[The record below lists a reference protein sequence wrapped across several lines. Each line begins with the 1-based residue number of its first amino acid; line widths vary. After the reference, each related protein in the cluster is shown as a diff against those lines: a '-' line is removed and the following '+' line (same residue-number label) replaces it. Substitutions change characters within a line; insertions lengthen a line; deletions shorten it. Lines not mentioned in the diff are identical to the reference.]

1 MKHLHEIYW
10 LKVFYKNNSLRYH
23 MCGIF
28 GYSDCENKKTQEE
41 ICNVV
46 VQGLEAVEY
55 RGYDSAGACI
65 FDNGK
70 LVIYKKAVGKV
81 EKLKAELE
89 KINEKEGS
97 KTGSFIG
104 IAHTRWATH
113 GPACEK
119 NAHPVRSDPEGTFFV
134 VHNGIITNYKE
145 KKEYLESKGHKFET
159 DTDTEVASK
168 LIFQFYK
175 ENSNES
181 FKNLAEM
188 TVKACNG
195 QSAFLFLS
203 SKFPNEM
210 IAIHNGLPMILGV
223 QNAKSALEH
232 NSKENTYS
240 LKAEPNTKFIVSSD
254 VSSIVKHTDTAIWAN
269 TGTLMHIT
277 KEGLKIHFYKEQ
289 KLEPVLAKIEVTAQ
303 GCDKGQFAHYML
315 KEIHEQ
321 KESILNATRNR
332 VDFSKATINLESLKK
347 CRDAFLNANR
357 FLFVACG
364 TSYHSCLAVMKV
376 FESLNKKPV
385 SVSISSHFLDLEPHI
400 DAKDVVF
407 FISQSGETAD
417 SLRAL
422 EYCEEKGATT
432 VGITNTPGS
441 TIDRKTSCSMN
452 LQAGIEKGVASTKA
466 YTSQFMCLILAALY
480 ISQESNTSEQLR
492 KEIIHEIQDIPDKID
507 RCLTLDID
515 SYVDEILFKQSL
527 LIVSRGHQAA
537 TCLEGSLKIKEIS
550 YIHAEGILAGELKHG
565 PLALVSPE
573 LSVIAVIVNDEFFDK
588 SHNALEQ
595 IEARGSQPLVICTDD
610 IMSKY
615 KKYIAVPKTHNCL
628 QGILTVI
635 PFQLISYKVAVKRG
649 IDPDFP
655 RNLAKSVTVE

>member
-1 MKHLHEIYW
+1 
-10 LKVFYKNNSLRYH
+10 

-28 GYSDCENKKTQEE
+28 GYNDCEENKTQGE
-41 ICNVV
+41 ISNAIIE
-46 VQGLEAVEY
+46 GLEAVEY

-65 FDNGK
+65 FDGDK

-81 EKLKAELE
+81 GKLKEELE
-89 KINEKEGS
+89 KINKTEGEN
-97 KTGSFIG
+97 KGNFIG

-113 GPACEK
+113 GQACEK
-119 NAHPVRSDPEGTFFV
+119 NAHPVRSDPEETFFV

-145 KKEYLESKGHKFET
+145 RKEYLESKGHVFET
-159 DTDTEVASK
+159 DTDTEVAAK

-175 ENSNES
+175 ENNNES
-181 FKNLAEM
+181 FTKLAEM
-188 TVKACNG
+188 TVNECKG

-210 IAIHNGLPMILGV
+210 IAVHNGLPLILGV
-223 QNAKSALEH
+223 QNVTSTLEKDSKS
-232 NSKENTYS
+232 NIYS
-240 LKAEPNTKFIVSSD
+240 LKADRNTKFIASSD
-254 VSSIVKHTDTAIWAN
+254 VSSLVKHTDTAIWAN
-269 TGTLMHIT
+269 TGTIMHIT
-277 KEGLKIHFYKEQ
+277 REGLKIHLYKEQ
-289 KLEPVLAKIEVTAQ
+289 KQEPVLAKIEVTAQ

-315 KEIHEQ
+315 KEICEQ

-332 VDFSKATINLESLKK
+332 VDYSNYTVNLESLKK
-347 CRDAFLNANR
+347 CRENFLNASR
-357 FLFVACG
+357 FIFVACG
-364 TSYHSCLAVMKV
+364 TSYHSCMAIMKV
-376 FESLNKKPV
+376 FESLASKPV
-385 SVSISSHFLDLEPHI
+385 SACISSHFLDLEPYI

-407 FISQSGETAD
+407 FVSQSGETAD

-422 EYCEEKGATT
+422 EYCSEKGAIT

-466 YTSQFMCLILAALY
+466 YTSQFMCLVLVALY
-480 ISQESNTSEQLR
+480 VSQERNTNEELR

-507 RCLTLDID
+507 KCLTIDID
-515 SYVDEILFKQSL
+515 NFVDELVAKESL

-550 YIHAEGILAGELKHG
+550 YIHAEGIFAGELKHG

-573 LSVIAVIVNDEFFDK
+573 LSVIAVIANDEYFDK

-595 IEARGSQPLVICTDD
+595 IEARGNKPMVICTDD
-610 IMSKY
+610 ISSKY
-615 KKYIAVPKTHNCL
+615 KRAISVPKTHSCL

-635 PFQLISYKVAVKRG
+635 PFQIISYKAAVKRG
-649 IDPDFP
+649 YDPDFP